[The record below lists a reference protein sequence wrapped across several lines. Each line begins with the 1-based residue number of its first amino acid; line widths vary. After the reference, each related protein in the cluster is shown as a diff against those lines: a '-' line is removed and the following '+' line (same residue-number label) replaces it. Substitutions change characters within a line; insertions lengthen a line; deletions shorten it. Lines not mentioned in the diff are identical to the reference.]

1 MKRTSWICNSI
12 PSFITK
18 IHNIKQRNCCFVRNI
33 MKVKSSEIIVWHFR
47 KCFYFKFICM
57 FHSLNLDIKVC
68 YVHFYY
74 IFLLHIP
81 FHSSPEQRDV
91 SNLFIMGLLLII
103 PGASYEILLF
113 MRSLRRLSL
122 ICTEVDFL
130 LLSIK
135 NSSTAL
141 SSPVIPL
148 HINSISFRLWDT
160 GVKIFKT
167 WSNFLQNSNLLFYI
181 SNATLTLLI

>member
-1 MKRTSWICNSI
+1 M
-12 PSFITK
+12 
-18 IHNIKQRNCCFVRNI
+18 
-33 MKVKSSEIIVWHFR
+33 FR
-47 KCFYFKFICM
+47 KKYYERKVFRNLLLGILG
-57 FHSLNLDIKVC
+57 SVSILNSYVYCSRCIKIC
-68 YVHFYY
+68 YVHFYF
-74 IFLLHIP
+74 ITLLNIP

-91 SNLFIMGLLLII
+91 SNLFIMGLLLMI

-160 GVKIFKT
+160 GVKIFK
-167 WSNFLQNSNLLFYI
+167 
-181 SNATLTLLI
+181 

>member
-1 MKRTSWICNSI
+1 M
-12 PSFITK
+12 
-18 IHNIKQRNCCFVRNI
+18 
-33 MKVKSSEIIVWHFR
+33 
-47 KCFYFKFICM
+47 Y
-57 FHSLNLDIKVC
+57 
-68 YVHFYY
+68 
-74 IFLLHIP
+74 IP

-91 SNLFIMGLLLII
+91 SNLFIMGLLLMI

-160 GVKIFKT
+160 EVKIFKY
-167 WSNFLQNSNLLFYI
+167 SKHDQFFAKCKLIVLYIKCNSNTFNLNDSGLPCEFLHGLIVNFKPQRPI
-181 SNATLTLLI
+181 STK

>member
-1 MKRTSWICNSI
+1 MLWRKSLQQ
-12 PSFITK
+12 FI
-18 IHNIKQRNCCFVRNI
+18 IG
-33 MKVKSSEIIVWHFR
+33 HFR

-57 FHSLNLDIKVC
+57 FHSLWLVIEITRCRYQNLLRK
-68 YVHFYY
+68 
-74 IFLLHIP
+74 FLMCSLLYIP

-91 SNLFIMGLLLII
+91 SNLFIMGLLLMI

-148 HINSISFRLWDT
+148 HINSISLRLWDT

-181 SNATLTLLI
+181 LNAILTRLI

>member
-1 MKRTSWICNSI
+1 M
-12 PSFITK
+12 
-18 IHNIKQRNCCFVRNI
+18 
-33 MKVKSSEIIVWHFR
+33 FR
-47 KCFYFKFICM
+47 KKYYERKVSRNLLFGILGSVSISNSYVCFIRC
-57 FHSLNLDIKVC
+57 
-68 YVHFYY
+68 
-74 IFLLHIP
+74 LLHTFLYVYLLYIP

-91 SNLFIMGLLLII
+91 SNLFIMGLLLMI
-103 PGASYEILLF
+103 PGAAYEILLF
-113 MRSLRRLSL
+113 MRNLRRLSL
-122 ICTEVDFL
+122 IWTEVDFL

-148 HINSISFRLWDT
+148 HINSISFRLCDT

-181 SNATLTLLI
+181 LNAILTRLI